1 MLPIIIR
8 SSDSYANLEL
18 LTKNI
23 YEKIKEDERYE
34 LVKKQ
39 QYENEWI
46 LVNVGIQDNGL
57 SKAEYIKRKDLNKH
71 LT

>member
-8 SSDSYANLEL
+8 SSNNYTDLEL
-18 LTKNI
+18 LAKNI
-23 YEKIKEDERYE
+23 YKKIKEDEHYE

-46 LVNVGIQDNGL
+46 LVNAGIQDNGL
-57 SKAEYIKRKDLNKH
+57 GKAEYIKRKDLKKF

>member
-8 SSDSYANLEL
+8 SSDSYASLEL
-18 LTKNI
+18 LAKNI
-23 YEKIKEDERYE
+23 YEKIKENEHYE

-46 LVNVGIQDNGL
+46 LVNVDTQDNGF
-57 SKAEYIKRKDLNKH
+57 SKAEYIKRKDLDRH